1 MNNILNTCKSAIR
14 HQYLKRH
21 AFPVSDKGY
30 VSCLENNLLP
40 SMKLSADVYR
50 ELEGGSGNE
59 LQEKFKALHSSSAL
73 TVNAFAKWK
82 SNTTDL
88 FLCGKNGFKSLTF
101 EKKCPTGLG
110 GTPPNLD
117 VFLDNDHLLIAV
129 ESKFLEYLTPK
140 KGFFSAS
147 YTRDNLPQSEEACWY
162 LIDRIKEQPKQ
173 HLDAAQLIKHYIG
186 LRNLPLAR
194 GKEIVLLY
202 LFWEPKN
209 WKDFEV
215 FHRHRGE
222 ISDFA
227 SYFDELSVKFI
238 YQSYS
243 ELWDEWEQHYENTTH
258 VRELRERYYLI
269 I

>member
-1 MNNILNTCKSAIR
+1 MNQILVKAKKAIWAAYR
-14 HQYLKRH
+14 RNHSC
-21 AFPVSDKGY
+21 PVSKDGY
-30 VSCLENNLLP
+30 VCCPEDNLI
-40 SMKLSADVYR
+40 SSVHMADFKDDMDS
-50 ELEGGSGNE
+50 GSGNE
-59 LQEKFKALHSSSAL
+59 LKGKFRALHSSSAL
-73 TVNAFAKWK
+73 AVNVFAKWK
-82 SNTTDL
+82 NNPSDL
-88 FLCGKNGFKSLTF
+88 FLCGKKGFQSLTF

-194 GKEIVLLY
+194 DKEIVLLY
-202 LFWEPKN
+202 LFWEPEN

-238 YQSYS
+238 YQSYP
-243 ELWDEWEQHYENTTH
+243 ELWDEWEQHYKNTSH
-258 VRELRERYYLI
+258 VSELRERYYLTI
-269 I
+269 

>member
-1 MNNILNTCKSAIR
+1 MKQILVKAKKAIWAAYR
-14 HQYLKRH
+14 RNHSC
-21 AFPVSDKGY
+21 PVSKDGY
-30 VSCLENNLLP
+30 VCCPEDNLI
-40 SMKLSADVYR
+40 SSVHMANFKDDMDS
-50 ELEGGSGNE
+50 GSGNE
-59 LQEKFKALHSSSAL
+59 LKGKFRALHSSSAL
-73 TVNAFAKWK
+73 AVNVFAKWK
-82 SNTTDL
+82 NNPLDL
-88 FLCGKNGFKSLTF
+88 FLCGKKGFQSLTF

-140 KGFFSAS
+140 KGLFSAS

-194 GKEIVLLY
+194 DKEIALLY
-202 LFWEPKN
+202 LFWEPEN

-222 ISDFA
+222 ISDFV
-227 SYFDELSVKFI
+227 SCFDELSVKFI
-238 YQSYS
+238 YQSYP
-243 ELWDEWEQHYENTTH
+243 ELWDEWEQHYKDISH
-258 VRELRERYYLI
+258 VSELRERYYLTI
-269 I
+269 

>member
-1 MNNILNTCKSAIR
+1 MKQILLKAKKAIWAAYR
-14 HQYLKRH
+14 RNHSC
-21 AFPVSDKGY
+21 PVSKDGY
-30 VSCLENNLLP
+30 VRCPEDNLIP
-40 SMKLSADVYR
+40 SVHMADFKNDMDS
-50 ELEGGSGNE
+50 GSGNE
-59 LQEKFKALHSSSAL
+59 LKGKFRALHSSAASA
-73 TVNAFAKWK
+73 VNTFATWK
-82 SNTTDL
+82 RNPTNLS
-88 FLCGKNGFKSLTF
+88 LCGREGFTSLTF
-101 EKKCPTGLG
+101 ERKCPTGLG

-194 GKEIVLLY
+194 DKEIVLLY
-202 LFWEPKN
+202 LFWEPEN

-227 SYFDELSVKFI
+227 SCFDKLSVKFI
-238 YQSYS
+238 YQSYT
-243 ELWDEWEQHYENTTH
+243 ELWDEWEQHYKNISH
-258 VRELRERYYLI
+258 VSELRERYYLTI
-269 I
+269 

>member
-1 MNNILNTCKSAIR
+1 MNQILVKAKKAIWAAYR
-14 HQYLKRH
+14 RNHSC
-21 AFPVSDKGY
+21 PVSKDGY
-30 VSCLENNLLP
+30 VCCPEDNLI
-40 SMKLSADVYR
+40 SSVHMADFKDDMDS
-50 ELEGGSGNE
+50 GSGNE
-59 LQEKFKALHSSSAL
+59 LKGKFRALHSSSAL
-73 TVNAFAKWK
+73 AVNVFAKWK
-82 SNTTDL
+82 NNPSDL
-88 FLCGKNGFKSLTF
+88 FLCGKKGLQSLTF

-117 VFLDNDHLLIAV
+117 VFLDNEHLLIAV

-194 GKEIVLLY
+194 DKEIVLLY
-202 LFWEPKN
+202 LFWEPEN

-215 FHRHRGE
+215 FHRHHGE

-238 YQSYS
+238 YQSYP
-243 ELWDEWEQHYENTTH
+243 ELWDEWEQYYKKTAH
-258 VRELRERYYLI
+258 VSELRERYYLTI
-269 I
+269 

>member
-1 MNNILNTCKSAIR
+1 MNQILVKAKKAIWAAYR
-14 HQYLKRH
+14 RNHSC
-21 AFPVSDKGY
+21 PVSKDGY
-30 VSCLENNLLP
+30 VGCPENNLI
-40 SMKLSADVYR
+40 SSVHMADFKDDMDS
-50 ELEGGSGNE
+50 GSGNE
-59 LQEKFKALHSSSAL
+59 LKGKFRALHSSAAL
-73 TVNAFAKWK
+73 AVNTFATWK
-82 SNTTDL
+82 RNPTNLS
-88 FLCGKNGFKSLTF
+88 LCGREGFTSLTF
-101 EKKCPTGLG
+101 ERKCPTGLG

-194 GKEIVLLY
+194 DKEIVLLY
-202 LFWEPKN
+202 LFWEPEN

-238 YQSYS
+238 YQSYP

-258 VRELRERYYLI
+258 VRELRERYYLTI
-269 I
+269 

>member
-1 MNNILNTCKSAIR
+1 MKQILVKAKKTIWAAYRRNHSC
-14 HQYLKRH
+14 
-21 AFPVSDKGY
+21 PVSKDGY
-30 VSCLENNLLP
+30 VCCPEDNLI
-40 SMKLSADVYR
+40 SSVHMADFKDDMDS
-50 ELEGGSGNE
+50 GSGNE
-59 LQEKFKALHSSSAL
+59 LKGKFRALHSSSAL
-73 TVNAFAKWK
+73 AVNAFAKWK

-117 VFLDNDHLLIAV
+117 VFLDNDHSLIGV

-147 YTRDNLPQSEEACWY
+147 YTRANLPQSEEACWY

-194 GKEIVLLY
+194 DKEIVLLY
-202 LFWEPKN
+202 LFWEPEN

-238 YQSYS
+238 CQSYP
-243 ELWDEWEQHYENTTH
+243 ELWDEWEQHYKNTSH
-258 VRELRERYYLI
+258 VSELRERYYLTI
-269 I
+269 